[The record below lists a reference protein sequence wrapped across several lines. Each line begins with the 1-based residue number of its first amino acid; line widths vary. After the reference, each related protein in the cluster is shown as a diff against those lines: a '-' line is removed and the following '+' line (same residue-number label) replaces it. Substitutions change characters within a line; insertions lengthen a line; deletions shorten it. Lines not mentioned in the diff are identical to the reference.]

1 MEADDDE
8 GYYKNEL
15 AKEERAKYY
24 RAKREA
30 QLLEE
35 TNNSKLVLFP
45 SLSGEKLEWYKMGG
59 VLGSPPKT
67 SRKFLETS
75 RKLRIS
81 LLTGP
86 CHYRIIV
93 ARASPRNSLWL
104 DVVTVRLLR
113 RQ

>member
-35 TNNSKLVLFP
+35 TNNSKTMTEEEKRAKENAEAVFGKAPELD
-45 SLSGEKLEWYKMGG
+45 LSKIKNL
-59 VLGSPPKT
+59 
-67 SRKFLETS
+67 
-75 RKLRIS
+75 
-81 LLTGP
+81 
-86 CHYRIIV
+86 
-93 ARASPRNSLWL
+93 RASAEKSVASKDFVEKTIEIGLEVL
-104 DVVTVRLLR
+104 
-113 RQ
+113 